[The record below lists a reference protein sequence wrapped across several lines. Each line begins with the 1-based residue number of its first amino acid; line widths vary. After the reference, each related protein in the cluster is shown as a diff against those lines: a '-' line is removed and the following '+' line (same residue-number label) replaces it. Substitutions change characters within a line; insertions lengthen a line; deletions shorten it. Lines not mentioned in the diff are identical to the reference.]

1 MGNLKLVL
9 TPVGAV
15 QEFHP
20 QAFSIIQFKWK
31 EVTKF
36 LCLFKTCATLK
47 INQDFLKFGFS
58 KLGAS
63 NLFQSL
69 LVMFLKLTFKICPE
83 IFLFFNLYIFIVHL
97 LKSSNKSVL
106 KSSFTLY
113 WHIYY
118 SLVIICLTY
127 KVSLRLT

>member
-15 QEFHP
+15 QKFHP

-47 INQDFLKFGFS
+47 INQDFIKFGFS
-58 KLGAS
+58 KLGTP

-69 LVMFLKLTFKICPE
+69 PVMFLKLTFEICP
-83 IFLFFNLYIFIVHL
+83 
-97 LKSSNKSVL
+97 
-106 KSSFTLY
+106 
-113 WHIYY
+113 
-118 SLVIICLTY
+118 
-127 KVSLRLT
+127 